1 MRQRAND
8 DGGPG
13 YLRTSLHRKFPREF
27 IMAKKHTNVRVHVLG
42 IKIKQKRYTVSNVLY
57 FLFVD
62 GSVKGFLG
70 YFKISKGCSYNYIYA
85 TTRDV

>member
-27 IMAKKHTNVRVHVLG
+27 IMAKKTYKLKSPCLRN
-42 IKIKQKRYTVSNVLY
+42 QN
-57 FLFVD
+57 
-62 GSVKGFLG
+62 
-70 YFKISKGCSYNYIYA
+70 
-85 TTRDV
+85 